1 MATKE
6 RGLGKGLGAL
16 LGDAALQTQPEGSLT
31 LPISQIQPGLNQPR
45 KRFEPEALAELT
57 ESVRTHG
64 VIQPITVRRLGSGY
78 YQIIAGE
85 RRWRAAREAG
95 LSEVPAMVI
104 EADDRTVME
113 LGLIE
118 NLQREDLNPLEEARG
133 YETLL
138 KEYGLTQESVAQR
151 MGKSRPAIANSL
163 RLLALPES
171 ILSMLESGTL
181 SAGHARALLTLP
193 TEALQ
198 LALAKRVTEE
208 GLSVRQTE
216 ALAKRL
222 SKAPKE
228 APKKDDRKAE
238 IAMYLA
244 DVEKNL
250 SNRFGRKVK
259 VTNGRKK
266 GKIEL
271 EYYNADDLEALLTAL
286 EQAPS
291 LSKGGNS
298 L

>member
-228 APKKDDRKAE
+228 TPKKDDHKAE

>member
-171 ILSMLESGTL
+171 ILSMLENGTL

-208 GLSVRQTE
+208 SLSVRQTE

-222 SKAPKE
+222 SKPPKE
-228 APKKDDRKAE
+228 APKKDNYKAE

-250 SNRFGRKVK
+250 STRFGRKVK

-286 EQAPS
+286 EQAPA
-291 LSKGGNS
+291 LSKGGN
-298 L
+298 LL

>member
-64 VIQPITVRRLGSGY
+64 MIQPITVRRLGSGY

-181 SAGHARALLTLP
+181 SAGHARALLNLP

-228 APKKDDRKAE
+228 TPKKDDHKAE